1 MLSRA
6 VANREVRWQEL
17 TLLAVHFWVKG
28 LRKDLAA
35 FEKGKTCGESATDVG
50 KSAMDVGKSG
60 IIGKCGSA
68 VAQQQNRLGLWE
80 SCRGFLLGKDRR
92 KKWGRL

>member
-60 IIGKCGSA
+60 IIGKMW
-68 VAQQQNRLGLWE
+68 LGCCTTTKPAR
-80 SCRGFLLGKDRR
+80 SLGKLP
-92 KKWGRL
+92 RLFIGEG